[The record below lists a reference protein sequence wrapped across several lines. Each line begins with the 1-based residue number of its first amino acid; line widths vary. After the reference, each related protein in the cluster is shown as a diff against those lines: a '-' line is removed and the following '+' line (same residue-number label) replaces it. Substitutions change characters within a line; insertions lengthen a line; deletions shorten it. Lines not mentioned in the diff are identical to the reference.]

1 MHSVPPVVDGEH
13 GGRDR
18 AERDAQ
24 EDGVCRHREGL
35 QVVGAADGRETEE
48 YEHRR
53 LSERRVGNGLRT
65 AHVRIGGNDRGDAD
79 QREDPA
85 AEPDEH
91 GGVEQCQHDE
101 RENGPSGG
109 RNGDPALGG
118 CTGKPPAVACF
129 RLLLRIAQIVLH
141 VADDL
146 HEQSDRHREERGQ
159 GIKSARFEQGEA

>member
-1 MHSVPPVVDGEH
+1 MHPVVDGEH

-79 QREDPA
+79 QREDPVA
-85 AEPDEH
+85 DSLYSFTVSSSIFAPCSMESTPFSSATFT
-91 GGVEQCQHDE
+91 
-101 RENGPSGG
+101 PSG
-109 RNGDPALGG
+109 DSVWAA
-118 CTGKPPAVACF
+118 TG
-129 RLLLRIAQIVLH
+129 
-141 VADDL
+141 
-146 HEQSDRHREERGQ
+146 
-159 GIKSARFEQGEA
+159 